1 MGGGLGSVKALGT
14 AFVAMVNPLNLATIG
29 LIAGGAAL
37 VQWGIKAATAG
48 RETRNL
54 ETAVEDAQDNLSNFS
69 AAVDDASA
77 SLDTLEERFGT
88 GAQAI
93 RPFLQAVADLQQAI
107 TQTDVD
113 AFGQALTRQFTGS
126 GIGSMFRTLEG
137 SLNQVFNL
145 ESLRQASGLMD
156 DFGTGGAALE
166 VLPARVQSLRSE
178 FFGLIDAFEAAK
190 GNLQEQDTILESMY
204 FNVLA
209 LAEADE
215 KRSKSENEIL
225 TAISQARL
233 VTAETLGQKQQ
244 IAETTETA
252 SRAEQRSLDWATQTL
267 ARLQAQ
273 STASQTV
280 AEFGA
285 SSAQVMQQQ
294 AQAAQTALA
303 AEAERRGV
311 TGELAQSLQAALV
324 SQQQAAAAAEQRVQA
339 DQRSLQLARE
349 QEQAAQREAQLAQQR
364 AHAEAAIS
372 QRLRNRVEVARA
384 IVVHG
389 KDSVEAK
396 LAEEAVSRRPVRT

>member
-1 MGGGLGSVKALGT
+1 MNSAAGYTGNLAAQFNDIGVQLASGQSPLLLAVQQGTQINQVLAQMGRGGGAVRALGRR
-14 AFVAMVNPLNLATIG
+14 VHVDHQSPMSLLTIG
-29 LIAGGAAL
+29 IIAGGAAL

-233 VTAETLGQKQQ
+233 VTAETLAQKQQ
-244 IAETTETA
+244 IAQTTETA
-252 SRAEQRSLDWATQTL
+252 SEGRTAQPRMGNADTGAV
-267 ARLQAQ
+267 AGADGRLP
-273 STASQTV
+273 
-280 AEFGA
+280 
-285 SSAQVMQQQ
+285 
-294 AQAAQTALA
+294 
-303 AEAERRGV
+303 
-311 TGELAQSLQAALV
+311 
-324 SQQQAAAAAEQRVQA
+324 
-339 DQRSLQLARE
+339 
-349 QEQAAQREAQLAQQR
+349 
-364 AHAEAAIS
+364 
-372 QRLRNRVEVARA
+372 
-384 IVVHG
+384 
-389 KDSVEAK
+389 
-396 LAEEAVSRRPVRT
+396 RP